1 MTRPVLFLHGGTV
14 GGWSWAEQLPAF
26 DDRVALAPDLP
37 GYLSRRDEP
46 WGDFDAVAARLA
58 AFIDAEAGA
67 PVDVVGLSLGG
78 ITALHLA
85 AQHPQHVAS
94 VFVTGASVLPYR
106 PSMRLM
112 NRVAL
117 ALWNRRFY
125 WAGMVRQFGLEGEEA
140 EWFVASC
147 PPISRAK
154 LTEQLREVY
163 PGGVTRLEDIAAP
176 LMAIA
181 GEREMRY
188 FHDSLEVI
196 RAARPDATIGLAPG
210 MHHAWN
216 AEDPALF
223 NRILHSWLDERT
235 AHPELLPL
243 PPRRS

>member
-1 MTRPVLFLHGGTV
+1 MTRPVLFLHGGSV
-14 GGWSWAEQLPAF
+14 GGWSWAEQLPAV
-26 DDRVALAPDLP
+26 DDRLALAPDLP

-46 WGDFDAVAARLA
+46 WGDFDAVTARVAAY
-58 AFIDAEAGA
+58 IDAEAGE

-85 AQHPQHVAS
+85 ARHPQHVAS

-106 PSMRLM
+106 RSMRMM

-117 ALWNRRFY
+117 LLWYRRFY
-125 WAGMVRQFGLEGEEA
+125 WAGMSRQFGLEGEEA
-140 EWFVASC
+140 ERFVANC

-223 NRILHSWLDERT
+223 NRTLRSWLDEG
-235 AHPELLPL
+235 AANSELLPL
-243 PPRRS
+243 P

>member
-1 MTRPVLFLHGGTV
+1 VTRPVLFLHGGTV
-14 GGWSWAEQLPAF
+14 GGWSWAGQLPAF
-26 DDRVALAPDLP
+26 DDRLALAPDLP
-37 GYLSRRDEP
+37 GYLSRWDEP
-46 WGDFDAVAARLA
+46 WDDFDAVAARLA
-58 AFIDAEAGA
+58 ALIDAEAGA

-85 AQHPQHVAS
+85 AHHPQQVAS

-117 ALWNRRFY
+117 AVWYRRFY
-125 WAGMVRQFGLEGEEA
+125 WAGMARQFGLEGEEA
-140 EWFVASC
+140 KRFVVNS

-154 LTEQLREVY
+154 LIEQLREVY
-163 PGGVTRLEDIAAP
+163 PGGLTRLEDIAAP

-188 FHDSLEVI
+188 FHDSLDVI
-196 RAARPDATIGLAPG
+196 RAARPDATIGLARG

-223 NRILHSWLDERT
+223 NRILRSWLDERT
-235 AHPELLPL
+235 PHPELLPL
-243 PPRRS
+243 PPRGS

>member
-14 GGWSWAEQLPAF
+14 GGWSWEAQLPAF
-26 DDRVALAPDLP
+26 DDRLALAPDLP

-46 WGDFDAVAARLA
+46 WGDFDAVTDRLA
-58 AFIDAEAGA
+58 AFLDTEAGV

-85 AQHPQHVAS
+85 ARHPARVAS

-106 PSMRLM
+106 RSMRAM
-112 NRVAL
+112 NWVPL
-117 ALWNRRFY
+117 ALWNRRFF
-125 WAGMVRQFGLEGEEA
+125 WAGMARQFGLKGEEA
-140 EWFVASC
+140 ERFLKNC

-154 LTEQLREVY
+154 LKEQLHEVY
-163 PGGVTRLEDIAAP
+163 PGGVTSLEDITAP

-188 FHDSLEVI
+188 FHDCLKAT
-196 RAARPDATIGLAPG
+196 RAVVPDATIGLAPG

-216 AEDPALF
+216 GEDPALF
-223 NRILHSWLDERT
+223 NRILRTWLDEHA

-243 PPRRS
+243 PPRES

>member
-14 GGWSWAEQLPAF
+14 GGWSWAGQLPAF

-46 WGDFDAVAARLA
+46 WGDFGAVAARLA

-78 ITALHLA
+78 IVALHLA
-85 AQHPQHVAS
+85 AHHPQHVAS

-125 WAGMVRQFGLEGEEA
+125 WAGMARQFGMESAEA
-140 EWFVASC
+140 ERFVASC

-196 RAARPDATIGLAPG
+196 RTARPDATIGLAPG

-216 AEDPALF
+216 AEDPELF
-223 NRILHSWLDERT
+223 NRILRSWLDERT

-243 PPRRS
+243 RPTRS